1 MTPKGIHPTIQRV
14 IKSRSSLFLFLTLTL
29 TAGSALA
36 LDPSRRLTQYAHTSW
51 TVRDG
56 YLPGG
61 PLSLAQTTDGYVW
74 IGTGSGLVRFDGAR
88 FDRWGPPNGE
98 DLRFAAILS
107 LLAARDGSLW
117 IGATSGLAHLT
128 ADGRLTKT
136 QLASPIIHMVE
147 DADGA
152 IFGTRHDDTSSP
164 PRPVC
169 RITESTLRC
178 FGAPEGV
185 ATQGTAAMVAI
196 ATDHQGGFWLGAD
209 IGLIH
214 WNGRSSAVYAPEPL
228 KSNIGQMGVFRL
240 ATTKAGTLLAAGPNL
255 GLQYLV
261 HNSLRPFPVPN
272 LDTSKLSA
280 FAVYVDRADSVWVGT
295 AGEGLYRITATTVD
309 HFDAANGLSN
319 NSVWGFFEDREGNL
333 WVQTNAGVDCFRDT
347 VAANFTKA
355 EGLGGMEADG
365 VVATRDGTLWV
376 SGSSSLDTIRQGSI
390 RSIRK
395 SDGLPGLQVTSIL
408 EDHQRRMWVGVDN
421 GLYLY
426 RGGTFRPIRMPDGS
440 PLGLVRA
447 IAEDI
452 DNDIWVATLGQTTRL
467 IRIHDLR
474 VKEVLSSSQVPAAR
488 RLAADPRGGIW
499 LGLMDGRL
507 AHYVGGKLDII
518 PSLQSRTWAGQIAV
532 DTDGSLLAA
541 TTFGLVRVHDGAIQF
556 LSTSNGLPCDQVN
569 GFISDQLDGFW
580 LYTQCGL
587 VRLAKSDIQAWRER
601 PEIQLHPT
609 RVFDTFDGVESHT
622 VPFSQI
628 ASSSDGRLW
637 FAYILGLGMIDPA
650 RLSEN
655 KIPPPVDIE
664 TVVADHKTYVKGQGL
679 RLPPLIR
686 DLEIDYAALSF
697 AEPRKVYFRYKLE
710 GRESD
715 WRDAGT
721 RRQAFYTDLAPG
733 DYRFRVIA
741 CNNDG
746 VWNEVGASL
755 DFSIAPAY
763 WQTSWFRALCVAAFL
778 GLLWAL
784 YQLRLR
790 QLAREFNMTLDVR
803 VGERTR
809 IARELHDTLLQS
821 FHGLLLRFQ
830 TAREQLPPQAVQ
842 ARQTL
847 DQALDQ
853 AEQAITEG
861 RGAVQGLRASV
872 VESNDLAVA
881 IRTFGEELAAE
892 QAGDGSVVLHVVVQG
907 TPRTLHPIQR
917 DEIYRIACEA
927 VRNAFKHAS
936 AAEIEVDLRYDE
948 RQLRLRVRDDGK
960 GIDPQFLTEEGRAGH
975 YGLRGMRERAKLM
988 GGKFAVWSALDSGT
1002 EVELSIPAARGY
1014 AASATARWWFAK
1026 RFSGESGESEP

>member
-1 MTPKGIHPTIQRV
+1 M
-14 IKSRSSLFLFLTLTL
+14 L
-29 TAGSALA
+29 
-36 LDPSRRLTQYAHTSW
+36 
-51 TVRDG
+51 
-56 YLPGG
+56 
-61 PLSLAQTTDGYVW
+61 
-74 IGTGSGLVRFDGAR
+74 
-88 FDRWGPPNGE
+88 
-98 DLRFAAILS
+98 
-107 LLAARDGSLW
+107 
-117 IGATSGLAHLT
+117 
-128 ADGRLTKT
+128 
-136 QLASPIIHMVE
+136 
-147 DADGA
+147 
-152 IFGTRHDDTSSP
+152 
-164 PRPVC
+164 
-169 RITESTLRC
+169 
-178 FGAPEGV
+178 
-185 ATQGTAAMVAI
+185 AI
-196 ATDHQGGFWLGAD
+196 AADHQGGFWLGAD
-209 IGLIH
+209 TGLIH
-214 WNGRSSAVYAPEPL
+214 WNGRSSTVYAPQAL
-228 KSNIGQMGVFRL
+228 QSNIGQMGVFSL
-240 ATTKAGTLLAAGPNL
+240 ASTKAGTLLAAGPNL

-261 HNSLRPFPVPN
+261 HNSLRPFPAPN
-272 LDTSKLSA
+272 LDTVKLSA
-280 FAVYVDRADSVWVGT
+280 SAVFVDRADSVWVGT
-295 AGEGLYRITATTVD
+295 TGQGLYRMTATTVD
-309 HFDAANGLSN
+309 HFDAADGLSS

-333 WVQTNAGVDCFRDT
+333 WVYTNAGVDCFRDT

-355 EGLGGMEADG
+355 EGLGGYEVDG
-365 VVATRDGTLWV
+365 VVATRDGTIWV
-376 SGSSSLDTIRQGSI
+376 SGSESLDTIRQGII
-390 RSIRK
+390 RSIRN

-408 EDHQRRMWVGVDN
+408 EDHQRRMWVGVEN
-421 GLYLY
+421 GLYIY

-507 AHYVGGKLDII
+507 AHYFGGKLDII
-518 PSLQSRTWAGQIAV
+518 PLALQWAAGQIAV
-532 DTDGSLLAA
+532 DADGSLLAA
-541 TTFGLVRVHDGAIQF
+541 TTSGLVRVHDGATQF
-556 LSTSNGLPCDQVN
+556 LSTNNGLPCDQVN

-587 VRLAKSDIQAWRER
+587 VRLAKSDIQAWREH

-609 RVFDTFDGVESHT
+609 RVFDTFDGVQESPP

-628 ASSSDGRLW
+628 AMSSDGRLW
-637 FAYILGLGMIDPA
+637 FAYGTGLGTIDPA

-664 TVVADHKTYVKGQGL
+664 AVVADHKTYVKGQGL

-686 DLEIDYAALSF
+686 DLEIDYTALSF

-755 DFSIAPAY
+755 DLSIAPAY
-763 WQTSWFRALCVAAFL
+763 WQTRWFVGLCAAAFM

-784 YQLRLR
+784 YQVRSW
-790 QLAREFNMTLDVR
+790 QLARQFNMTLEAR

-881 IRTFGEELAAE
+881 IRTLGEELAAE
-892 QAGDGSVVLHVVVQG
+892 QAGDGSVVLQVVVQG

-917 DEIYRIACEA
+917 DEIYGIACEA

-936 AAEIEVDLRYDE
+936 ATQIEVELCYDE
-948 RQLRLRVRDDGK
+948 RQLRVRVRDDGK

-988 GGKFAVWSALDSGT
+988 GGKLAVWSALDSGT

-1014 AASATARWWFAK
+1014 AASATARSWFAK
-1026 RFSGESGESEP
+1026 RFSGESVQSEP